1 MPALPRWATTVSP
14 AQTARWDPRPERSPQ
29 VFGWSGSH
37 PKGRVCLE
45 SWELPANSVQISVAQ
60 LPRGEKNEVSRVLG
74 PRSLLSAS
82 IQEPAACHLLMVGE
96 EQPPMLGDSSRLR
109 QMLSQ
114 GCYSPTRMLRGYAK
128 PCSRQLIGPP
138 SPIQLCY
145 VPSTGD
151 PRAIRWLPPFTRH
164 HDQNH
169 RGPNGTHRSSAD
181 LGHAWASGL
190 LESCPSEGYPL
201 VPPLPFTEEETEAR
215 GRLVTHES

>member
-29 VFGWSGSH
+29 VFGWPGSH

-45 SWELPANSVQISVAQ
+45 SWELPANSVQISVVQ
-60 LPRGEKNEVSRVLG
+60 LPRGEKNEVSGVLG

-138 SPIQLCY
+138 
-145 VPSTGD
+145 
-151 PRAIRWLPPFTRH
+151 PPY
-164 HDQNH
+164 
-169 RGPNGTHRSSAD
+169 SSATFRP
-181 LGHAWASGL
+181 LGTPEPSGG
-190 LESCPSEGYPL
+190 SHPSLGI
-201 VPPLPFTEEETEAR
+201 TTKTTEAQMAPTEVQPTWVTPGPQDCLKAVQVR
-215 GRLVTHES
+215 GTLWSHLSLSQRRKLRPEGGW